1 MTFITTGRP
10 TEGGS
15 YYLHHFRLDRLLGR
29 GGMGEVLLGFD
40 TSLQRPVAIKVI
52 RPDLAQRGEFV
63 DRFVREAR
71 AQAQIAHSNVVQVYY
86 IGQEKDSLYIAMEF
100 VDGGS
105 LSDYLD
111 GKKKL
116 PWEEAVRHMLGLAEG
131 LGEAARL
138 NIIHRD
144 IKPHNILLDRF
155 GLAHLADFGL
165 AAPVNSLDPGVVV
178 GPDTITSPAL
188 PKLTLAGAI
197 MGSPAY
203 MSPEQ
208 ALGET
213 LDPRSDIYGLGATFY
228 ELLGGHAPNTG
239 DTLKALRD
247 GFNGPPPPKLRAW
260 APRVPKAF
268 ADVIDRCLE
277 RDKSKRFQT
286 YEALADALKHALP
299 KPIIPA
305 TIVSRVLSWTLDVSV
320 FAVVT
325 AFTRSYF
332 PLLGFVA
339 LWLWV
344 MLGIITLGATPAQW
358 MMRLALRRP
367 PDRPVLPLRGF
378 VRFVLQHAWL
388 AFAILLV
395 SSLYESGSEAMRGV
409 YAGLTM
415 TFGVVGLGGALAAL
429 FSKERRT
436 LVDRLTRTVV
446 LVDVR

>member
-1 MTFITTGRP
+1 M
-10 TEGGS
+10 
-15 YYLHHFRLDRLLGR
+15 DKVLGR

-52 RPDLAQRGEFV
+52 RSDLAQRSEFV

-86 IGQEKDSLYIAMEF
+86 IGQEQDAVYIVMEL
-100 VDGGS
+100 VDGGC
-105 LSDYLD
+105 LADFLEPAQR
-111 GKKKL
+111 L
-116 PWEEAVRHMLGLAEG
+116 PWEEAARHMLGLAEG

-165 AAPVNSLDPGVVV
+165 AAPVNTQEAAALGEH
-178 GPDTITSPAL
+178 DTLPSPAL
-188 PKLTLAGAI
+188 PKLTMVGAI

-208 ALGET
+208 ARGEA
-213 LDPRSDIYGLGATFY
+213 LDARSDIYGLGATFY
-228 ELLGGHAPNTG
+228 ELLTGQPANRG
-239 DTLKALRD
+239 DTLQALREH
-247 GFNGPPPPKLRAW
+247 FAGPPPPKIRQH
-260 APRVPKAF
+260 APKLPMAL
-268 ADVIDRCLE
+268 AEVIDRCLE
-277 RDKSKRFQT
+277 HDKTRRFQD
-286 YEALADALKHALP
+286 YAELVDALKKAQP

-305 TIVSRVLSWTLDVSV
+305 TVVSRVLSWALDVSV

-325 AFTRSYF
+325 AFTRALF
-332 PLLGFVA
+332 PLLGFGV
-339 LWLWV
+339 LVLWV
-344 MLGIITLGATPAQW
+344 MGGIVALGATPAQW

-367 PDRPVLPLRGF
+367 PDNPVSPLRGLM
-378 VRFVLQHAWL
+378 RFLLQHVWL
-388 AFAILLV
+388 AFGILLV
-395 SSLYESGSEAMRGV
+395 SSVYESASETVHAT
-409 YAGLTM
+409 YALLTV
-415 TFGVVGLGGALAAL
+415 TFALLGLGGAGAAL

-436 LVDRLTRTVV
+436 LVDRMTRTVV

>member
-1 MTFITTGRP
+1 M
-10 TEGGS
+10 
-15 YYLHHFRLDRLLGR
+15 
-29 GGMGEVLLGFD
+29 
-40 TSLQRPVAIKVI
+40 
-52 RPDLAQRGEFV
+52 
-63 DRFVREAR
+63 
-71 AQAQIAHSNVVQVYY
+71 VQVYY
-86 IGQEKDSLYIAMEF
+86 IGQEHDAVYIAMEL

-105 LSDYLD
+105 LADFLE
-111 GKKKL
+111 GNKRL
-116 PWEEAVRHMLGLAEG
+116 PWEDAARHMLGLAEG

-165 AAPVNSLDPGVVV
+165 AAPVNSQDLVAPGH
-178 GPDTITSPAL
+178 DTTTPSTL
-188 PKLTLAGAI
+188 PKLTLVGAI

-208 ALGET
+208 ARGEV
-213 LDPRSDIYGLGATFY
+213 LDARSDIYGLGATFY
-228 ELLGGHAPNTG
+228 ELLTRQPVNRG
-239 DTLKALRD
+239 DTLQALRD
-247 GFNGPPPPKLRAW
+247 HFAGPLSPQVRQHAPKL
-260 APRVPKAF
+260 PIAF

-277 RDKSKRFQT
+277 RDKTKRFQD
-286 YEALADALKHALP
+286 YAELIDALKKAQP

-305 TIVSRVLSWTLDVSV
+305 TIVSRVLSWMLDVSV

-325 AFTRSYF
+325 AFTRALF
-332 PLLGFVA
+332 PLLGFGVLA
-339 LWLWV
+339 LWV
-344 MLGIITLGATPAQW
+344 MGGIVALGATPAQW

-367 PDRPVLPLRGF
+367 PDNPVSALRGF
-378 VRFVLQHAWL
+378 TRFLLQHAWL

-395 SSLYESGSEAMRGV
+395 SSLYESASETVHGV
-409 YAGLTM
+409 YAVLTVAFALLGL
-415 TFGVVGLGGALAAL
+415 VGAGAAL